1 MIRRTLLVLLLA
13 SVAAS
18 AGAEEWTL
26 RVVGSIAFGREW
38 TSTLTRR
45 GTIFPF
51 AELGETLSEPDLTF
65 AFLGGGVGD
74 TGEPEPVVREPFRSS
89 PLVALVL
96 AEAGIDGVAIA
107 DPRLMDYG
115 DDGLTA
121 TRQILED
128 VGVATFGAGMND
140 TLARMYSLHGAGGV
154 SVACLAYLHG
164 VRRFHA
170 GQEEAGTNAALRSS
184 IREDV
189 ANASASADVVLVFYN
204 WGEAAE
210 DVVDGRQRLFGR
222 MAIDAGATA
231 VFGVRDQ
238 TYLGAEVYNGRPI
251 FHSLGGFVTGMGT
264 KRHSRVLVPTLVF
277 DDATPVR
284 VDWQPIATDA
294 IPEPGDDPQKRLQ
307 PRVLDGEQAEEAVAA
322 YAAMCQALG
331 TVIESTG
338 SGARLT
344 LMPNGGN

>member
-1 MIRRTLLVLLLA
+1 MIRRALPLLLLA
-13 SVAAS
+13 CVAAS
-18 AGAEEWTL
+18 AAAEEWTL
-26 RVVGSIAFGREW
+26 RVVGNIAFGREW

-45 GTIFPF
+45 GTVFPF
-51 AELGETLSEPDLTF
+51 AELGATLSEPDLTF
-65 AFLGGGVGD
+65 AFLGGGIGD

-96 AEAGIDGVAIA
+96 SEAGIDGVAIA
-107 DPRLMDYG
+107 DLQLMDYG

-128 VGVATFGAGMND
+128 VGVGTFGAGMND
-140 TLARMYSLHGAGGV
+140 TLARMYSLHRAGGV

-170 GQEEAGTNAALRSS
+170 GQAEAGTNAALRSS

-204 WGEAAE
+204 WGEAAD
-210 DVVDGRQRLFGR
+210 DVVDGKQRLFGR
-222 MAIDAGATA
+222 MAIDAGAAA
-231 VFGVRDQ
+231 VFGVRAQ

-251 FHSLGGFVTGMGT
+251 FHSLGEFVAGMGT
-264 KRHSRVLVPTLVF
+264 KRHSRILVPTVAF

-284 VDWQPIATDA
+284 VEWLPIAIDA
-294 IPEPGDDPQKRLQ
+294 IPEPGDDSQKRLQ
-307 PRVLDGEQAEEAVAA
+307 PRVLDGEKAEEAVAA
-322 YAAMCQALG
+322 YASMCQTLG
-331 TVIESTG
+331 TVIESIGGVASLALTPRG
-338 SGARLT
+338 S
-344 LMPNGGN
+344 N